1 MRCRRCSKPSKAKG
15 ARSGALSPA
24 RPASRLPEQ
33 RRELPPDVLEHQ
45 RLRLGGRMHEIGLK
59 VLALLGGSLEWKR
72 QERNLVLPR
81 ELGVCAFELRG
92 VLWTVVRRHLPAHHH
107 PTPAPV

>member
-1 MRCRRCSKPSKAKG
+1 MRCRRCSKPSKARG

-59 VLALLGGSLEWKR
+59 VLALLGESLEWKR

-81 ELGVCAFELRG
+81 ELGVRTFELRG
-92 VLWTVVRRHLPAHHH
+92 VIGTVVSRK
-107 PTPAPV
+107 